1 MAGLDLHQTK
11 QGCGMGEQRKIDP
24 DLVRHIGFL
33 SRLKLSDEEV
43 DLFATQLSSI
53 VEYFEQLNE
62 LDTTDIEP
70 TAHALPISN
79 VLRPDEPGL
88 TSKPL
93 GPDGVLANSPER
105 DHNFFKVAKVL
116 DQDSA

>member
-1 MAGLDLHQTK
+1 M
-11 QGCGMGEQRKIDP
+11 RPNID
-24 DLVRHIGFL
+24 
-33 SRLKLSDEEV
+33 K
-43 DLFATQLSSI
+43 
-53 VEYFEQLNE
+53 LNE

-93 GPDGVLANSPER
+93 GPDGVLALTFPMGEETLPGIASEDIGKCALGVFKRPELTVTVISVC
-105 DHNFFKVAKVL
+105 NL
-116 DQDSA
+116 TM